1 MGMRHLKLIKENTC
15 EWGQSESG
23 SKQGSEV
30 DRGIYVAVQTDGES
44 MAKKK
49 MAKFSQGSEVN

>member
-1 MGMRHLKLIKENTC
+1 MRHLKLIKENTC
-15 EWGQSESG
+15 EWGQSENG
-23 SKQGSEV
+23 LKQGSEV
-30 DRGIYVAVQTDGES
+30 DQGIYVAVQTDGEN

>member
-1 MGMRHLKLIKENTC
+1 MRHLKLIKENTC